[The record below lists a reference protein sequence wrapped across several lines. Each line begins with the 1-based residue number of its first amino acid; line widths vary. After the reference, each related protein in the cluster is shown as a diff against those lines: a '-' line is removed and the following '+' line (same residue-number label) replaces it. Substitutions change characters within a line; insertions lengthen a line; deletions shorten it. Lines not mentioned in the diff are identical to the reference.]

1 MYCTRQARI
10 MKLPNMDHRAAAV
23 PILTRHRSP
32 RATLLLLVLATLA
45 LPAIAQRIE
54 AAPMGKPA
62 PLMAQ
67 QVVQNLVQM
76 NLRRLQALYTYQG
89 TRTYRVE
96 YRGFAGP
103 RSAEM
108 VVNVKYHSPG
118 MKEFVVQ
125 SATGSRLIID
135 QVLKKLLAAEIEAQ
149 DLEVQRNSALTEDNY
164 RFTLVGSES
173 RPSGVT
179 YVLQVE
185 PRRKDK
191 FLYRGRIWVDATD
204 FAVVRVEAEPAR
216 NPSFWTKKT
225 EIVQAYMKVSD
236 FWLPE
241 YNHSATAIR
250 LGGHAELTIDYE
262 HYVITG
268 AGQVS
273 AL

>member
-1 MYCTRQARI
+1 
-10 MKLPNMDHRAAAV
+10 MKLHCMNHRVATPV
-23 PILTRHRSP
+23 SIFNRHRSEF
-32 RATLLLLVLATLA
+32 ATLLLLVLTTLA
-45 LPAIAQRIE
+45 QPAIAQQAV
-54 AAPMGKPA
+54 AAHPVKPD
-62 PLMAQ
+62 PLGAQ
-67 QVVQNLVQM
+67 QIVQNLVQM
-76 NLRRLQALYTYQG
+76 NLRRLHALNTYHG

-125 SATGSRLIID
+125 SATGSKLLID
-135 QVLKKLLAAEIEAQ
+135 QVLKKLLEAEIEAQ
-149 DLEVQRNSALTEDNY
+149 DPESQRTSALTEDNY

-173 RPSGVT
+173 KPSGVT
-179 YVLQVE
+179 YVLEVE
-185 PRRKDK
+185 PRRRDK

-204 FAVVRVEAEPAR
+204 FAVVRVEAEPAK

-225 EIVQAYMKVSD
+225 EIVQMYRKVND

-241 YNHSATAIR
+241 YNHSATVVR

-262 HYVITG
+262 NYVITS
-268 AGQVS
+268 ASQVS
-273 AL
+273 NTSPS